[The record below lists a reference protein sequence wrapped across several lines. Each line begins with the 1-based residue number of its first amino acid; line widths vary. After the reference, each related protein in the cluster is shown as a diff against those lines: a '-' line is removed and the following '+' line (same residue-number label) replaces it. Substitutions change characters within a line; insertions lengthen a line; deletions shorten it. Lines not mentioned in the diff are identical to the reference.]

1 VARTP
6 VPSALVLSAVE
17 VISRLAGLFTVRRR
31 QLAERAGLTVQ
42 QWQALES
49 VQRDNFMP
57 SLFAAER
64 DSSPA
69 AVSKILR
76 QLSDKGLIEAELSRV
91 DGRQRNYSVT
101 PTGRACLEGLGAE
114 RRRAIEGVWMQLTEG
129 ELEQFEAVGS
139 KLAALL
145 EQFAREDEAARSGQA
160 SLERGASLDQ
170 LEVE

>member
-1 VARTP
+1 
-6 VPSALVLSAVE
+6 LVNYCLVETRPQLEQALSAVE
-17 VISRLAGLFTVRRR
+17 VISRLAGLFAVRRR

-49 VQRDNFMP
+49 VQREHFMP

-101 PTGRACLEGLGAE
+101 PAGRLCLDGLRAE
-114 RRRAIEGVWMQLTEG
+114 RQRAIEHVWMQLSEQ

-139 KLAALL
+139 KLALLL
-145 EQFAREDEAARSGQA
+145 EQFAEEDSRSERQAR
-160 SLERGASLDQ
+160 
-170 LEVE
+170 

>member
-1 VARTP
+1 MERKAGP
-6 VPSALVLSAVE
+6 PDLVLSAVE
-17 VISRLAGLFTVRRR
+17 VISRLAGLFTLRRR

-49 VQRDNFMP
+49 VQREHFMP

-91 DGRQRNYSVT
+91 DGRQRNYRVT
-101 PTGRACLEGLGAE
+101 STGKACLDGLRTE
-114 RRRAIEGVWMQLTEG
+114 RRHAIERVWMQLSPQ
-129 ELEQFEAVGS
+129 ELEQFEAVGR
-139 KLAALL
+139 KLATLL
-145 EQFAREDEAARSGQA
+145 EDFAEEDEALHGRRSGTA
-160 SLERGASLDQ
+160 DLDQ
-170 LEVE
+170 LK

>member
-1 VARTP
+1 MERNAP
-6 VPSALVLSAVE
+6 APDLVLSAVE
-17 VISRLAGLFTVRRR
+17 VISRLAGLFSVRRR

-49 VQRDNFMP
+49 VQSEHFMP

-91 DGRQRNYSVT
+91 DGRQRHYSVT
-101 PTGRACLEGLGAE
+101 PGGRACLENLRAE
-114 RRRAIEGVWMQLTEG
+114 RRRAIEGVWMQLRPE
-129 ELEQFEAVGS
+129 ELQQFEAVGS
-139 KLAALL
+139 KLAGLL
-145 EQFAREDEAARSGQA
+145 ERFAKEDDAART
-160 SLERGASLDQ
+160 RGD
-170 LEVE
+170 

>member
-1 VARTP
+1 M
-6 VPSALVLSAVE
+6 LSAVE
-17 VISRLAGLFTVRRR
+17 VISRLAGLFSLRRR

-49 VQRDNFMP
+49 VQREHFMP

-91 DGRQRNYSVT
+91 DGRQRHYRVT
-101 PTGRACLEGLGAE
+101 STGKACLDGLRTE
-114 RRRAIEGVWMQLTEG
+114 RQLAIERVWMQLSEQ
-129 ELEQFEAVGS
+129 ELAQFEAVGR
-139 KLAALL
+139 KLATLL
-145 EQFAREDEAARSGQA
+145 EDFAEEDEALHGMARG
-160 SLERGASLDQ
+160 GANR
-170 LEVE
+170 

>member
-1 VARTP
+1 MAKTSTAP
-6 VPSALVLSAVE
+6 NDLVLSAVE
-17 VISRLAGLFTVRRR
+17 VISRLAGLFSVRRR

-49 VQRDNFMP
+49 VQSEHFMP

-91 DGRQRNYSVT
+91 DGRQRNYRVT
-101 PTGRACLEGLGAE
+101 PAGRACLEGLRAE
-114 RRRAIEGVWMQLTEG
+114 RKRAIEGVWMQLSLP

-139 KLAALL
+139 KLAVLL
-145 EQFAREDEAARSGQA
+145 EQFAKEDDAAR
-160 SLERGASLDQ
+160 ERGGDDQ
-170 LEVE
+170 VQPDEPE

>member
-1 VARTP
+1 VERKGAAP
-6 VPSALVLSAVE
+6 ELVLSAVE
-17 VISRLAGLFTVRRR
+17 VISRLAGLFALRRR

-49 VQRDNFMP
+49 VQREHFMP

-91 DGRQRNYSVT
+91 DGRQRTYRVT
-101 PTGRACLEGLGAE
+101 STGKACLDGLGTE
-114 RRRAIEGVWMQLTEG
+114 RRHAIERVWMQLSRD
-129 ELEQFEAVGS
+129 ELEQFEAVGR
-139 KLAALL
+139 KLGNLL
-145 EQFAREDEAARSGQA
+145 EDFAEEDDAAHR
-160 SLERGASLDQ
+160 RG
-170 LEVE
+170 

>member
-1 VARTP
+1 METRP
-6 VPSALVLSAVE
+6 KQELALGAVE
-17 VISRLAGLFTVRRR
+17 VISRLAGLFAIRRR

-49 VQRDNFMP
+49 VQLEHFMP

-101 PTGRACLEGLGAE
+101 PAGRLCLDGLRAE
-114 RRRAIEGVWMQLTEG
+114 RKRAIERVWMQLSEQ
-129 ELEQFEAVGS
+129 ELAEFEAVGT
-139 KLAALL
+139 KLGGLL
-145 EQFAREDEAARSGQA
+145 ERFAEEDGRSELTARESR
-160 SLERGASLDQ
+160 
-170 LEVE
+170 